1 MTISV
6 CDTDAIGGN
15 EAVEALDKY
24 INRLEKGKVE
34 GLTLEQ
40 AFSVMK
46 IAKVLRKTIG
56 QKS

>member
-1 MTISV
+1 M
-6 CDTDAIGGN
+6 GGN
-15 EAVEALDKY
+15 EAVKALDKY

-46 IAKVLRKTIG
+46 IAKVLRKTLG